1 MYPPLLRLPVPPL
14 GAVPTCGVPMPQ
26 TYLCPFSSWSL
37 QDALTANGSRPVTDR
52 HPLPCY
58 IVAPP
63 IQPLQSPDTLLP
75 VSFPGNCYLLHQPRD
90 REAER
95 DFIWP
100 RAFLSNPFLC
110 LDPSTSDCFS

>member
-1 MYPPLLRLPVPPL
+1 MYPPLPRLPVPPL

-63 IQPLQSPDTLLP
+63 STRYNHPIHCCQCHFQETVTCYINPETERQREISFGLAHSSLTL
-75 VSFPGNCYLLHQPRD
+75 SF
-90 REAER
+90 A
-95 DFIWP
+95 
-100 RAFLSNPFLC
+100 
-110 LDPSTSDCFS
+110 